1 MNPTLTFCPIVIID
15 NFNVNMPH
23 QNLTK
28 TNDHQKL
35 MNEIPLYLQFTKA
48 ITIYNSQLATNEQC
62 LARVV
67 ETYWTNNKPIYF
79 VFKPP
84 RLHPTLLKH
93 KFNLASISTNG
104 FCLQKITHP
113 K

>member
-1 MNPTLTFCPIVIID
+1 MS
-15 NFNVNMPH
+15 H

-28 TNDHQKL
+28 TNDHQKF
-35 MNEIPLYLQFTKA
+35 MNENLLYLQFTKA
-48 ITIYNSQLATNEQC
+48 ITIYNSQLATYQQC
-62 LARVV
+62 FAKVV
-67 ETYWTNNKPIYF
+67 EAYWINHKPICF

-84 RLHPTLLKH
+84 QLHPTLLTH

-104 FCLQKITHP
+104 FFLRKITRP